1 MNFPTEI
8 VLGERKFPVECEV
21 VGRRNSTVALKNNTV
36 KIKLSRYAD
45 RGRQDE
51 ILGKFLKWAKRRL
64 EKISWDF
71 VLPVYEDGGRICTN
85 NKIYELYV
93 DVIERR
99 TSTACLVDNVIEV
112 KLSKSLDELDRGR
125 KVMKLVD
132 DLIMKDQLP
141 YLCEVLDDLNQLYFQ
156 EEIREIRFKKVKSR
170 FGSCS
175 RKRNINIAFSLLFT
189 PREVFRYVC
198 VHELSHLKEMN
209 HGKRFW
215 DWVELADPNY
225 KESEAWLRNN
235 GFLLG

>member
-1 MNFPTEI
+1 MNFPNEI
-8 VLGERKFPVECEV
+8 FVGERSFPVECEV
-21 VGRRNSTVALKNNTV
+21 INKRNSTVALKNNTV
-36 KIKLSRYAD
+36 RIKLSRFASV
-45 RGRQDE
+45 GKQGE
-51 ILGKFLKWAKRRL
+51 ILEKFLKWAKKKL

-85 NKIYELYV
+85 NKIYELCI
-93 DVIERR
+93 DIESRKN
-99 TSTACLVDNVIEV
+99 STARLKDHVIEV
-112 KLSKSLDELDRGR
+112 KLPEGMAARLREP

-209 HGKRFW
+209 HGKKFW
-215 DWVELADPNY
+215 NWVELADPHY
-225 KESEAWLRNN
+225 MESEKWLRNN